1 MCGIVGYVGRREAA
15 PILLEALRRLEYRG
29 YDSAGMCTLS
39 DKGLLVKKDKGKIE
53 EIEARLKLSELP
65 GHIGLGH
72 TRWATHGEPS
82 QRNAHPHLDCRG
94 EVAVVHN
101 GIIENYLQLRDF
113 LEGKGYT
120 FSSDTD
126 SEVIPNLIS
135 YHLRTGTTLTDAVK
149 KTCLKLKG
157 SFALGVMYIHEPGKI
172 IGVRKESPLVVG
184 IGREEMFLSSD
195 IPAILKFTRRV
206 IPLRDWEMA
215 ELTMKGVKISSL
227 QTGKTVRREPT
238 LVKWTLQ
245 VAEKMGYPHFMLKE
259 IFEQPAAVRETLRS
273 DPAALKRLSEEME
286 KARGV
291 YLVGCGTSYHAAL
304 VGKYLLSK
312 LANLS
317 VEAVLSSEFQESCRV
332 EKGELVLA
340 ITQSGETADTLK
352 AARLAKE
359 KGAKVACLVNVVG
372 STITRE
378 SDLTCYIHAGP
389 EISVVATKTFTSQ
402 LAYLLRLA
410 LSLSSKKLNLSNL
423 HEMIE
428 TVLKQM
434 QPKTKELA
442 SRYRSIEDIYLI
454 SRGIGY
460 PIAME
465 GALKLKEVAYVHAEA
480 MAGGELKHGTL
491 ALIEEGTPV
500 MALVPPGEVRDRM
513 FSNIQEV
520 KARGAKVVAIACERI
535 PNVETCLLPPVEE
548 TLFPFLSIL
557 PLQLLSYYLAV
568 ERGCDPDR
576 PRHLAK
582 SVTVE

>member
-65 GHIGLGH
+65 GHMGLGH

-352 AARLAKE
+352 AAETRERKR
-359 KGAKVACLVNVVG
+359 GQKVACLVNVVG

-378 SDLTCYIHAGP
+378 SDLNLLYPRRARDKRGGYQNFYLSTGL
-389 EISVVATKTFTSQ
+389 SSAT
-402 LAYLLRLA
+402 RPLA
-410 LSLSSKKLNLSNL
+410 LLQKV
-423 HEMIE
+423 EP
-428 TVLKQM
+428 LK
-434 QPKTKELA
+434 PA
-442 SRYRSIEDIYLI
+442 RDD
-454 SRGIGY
+454 GN
-460 PIAME
+460 
-465 GALKLKEVAYVHAEA
+465 
-480 MAGGELKHGTL
+480 GTQ
-491 ALIEEGTPV
+491 ADAT
-500 MALVPPGEVRDRM
+500 
-513 FSNIQEV
+513 
-520 KARGAKVVAIACERI
+520 
-535 PNVETCLLPPVEE
+535 
-548 TLFPFLSIL
+548 
-557 PLQLLSYYLAV
+557 
-568 ERGCDPDR
+568 
-576 PRHLAK
+576 
-582 SVTVE
+582 